1 MGEMAN
7 KLVCAE
13 FQTFDTKLA
22 NAEGHKFAL
31 KQNFWT
37 HIFSVLFKFLPRGKT
52 FFISATNSVATIKS
66 SHPSR
71 MHDRTVH
78 FYVILQ

>member
-52 FFISATNSVATIKS
+52 FFISTFLSISLEESIECNMDLAK
-66 SHPSR
+66 
-71 MHDRTVH
+71 
-78 FYVILQ
+78 